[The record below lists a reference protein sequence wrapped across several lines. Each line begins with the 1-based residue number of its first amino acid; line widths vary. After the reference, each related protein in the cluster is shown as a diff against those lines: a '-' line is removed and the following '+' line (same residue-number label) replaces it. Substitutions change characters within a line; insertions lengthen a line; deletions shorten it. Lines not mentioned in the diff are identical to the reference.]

1 MKHLLLQRLLLVAM
15 LFTSLNAFAFAS
27 YNFIV
32 NKIYYEI
39 LSETDK
45 TVQVTYKDFV
55 WATGTYT
62 SDYSGDIVIPSTVTY
77 NDINYTVTNIDDHA
91 FDKCTELTSV
101 SIPNTV
107 TNIDEC
113 AFYYCTKLKSITIP
127 NSVTK
132 IGDSAFANCIELAT
146 ISVPESVIDIN
157 NNSFSNTAWYKNQLD
172 GVIYINNLLYDYKGT
187 MPKNTDFTVKEGTT
201 VICHNALSCNEGLE
215 SVTIP
220 KSVKHIGMGAFN
232 GCSNLETVKIE
243 DGCTA
248 FINDMAFQGCPKLAT
263 ITIPNSIIEISYYAF
278 SETAWYNAQPDGP
291 VYIGK
296 VLYAYKG
303 TMPENTN
310 FIVNDGTV
318 CITNQTFNWSEGL
331 VSISI
336 PNTVKSIICGAIG
349 FCSGLTSIAIPN
361 SVEHIGDYVLNGCS
375 NLKTIYIGNS
385 VKKIDEY
392 AFNDLG
398 DNLTEIISASIV
410 PPTAHESVFEYSN
423 LDNVTLYVPVG
434 TKTAYA
440 NAVAWNRFKNIVED
454 DKKTAISETLIDQSV
469 YPVEYYNLQGVKMT
483 NPSNGIFIKKQGNKT
498 QKVIMK

>member
-15 LFTSLNAFAFAS
+15 LFTSLNAFS
-27 YNFIV
+27 YDFIV
-32 NKIYYEI
+32 DNIYYEI

-45 TVQVTYKDFV
+45 TVQVTYKNFV
-55 WATGTYT
+55 WATNTYT

-77 NDINYTVTNIDDHA
+77 NDINYTVTNIYDHA
-91 FDKCTELTSV
+91 FIKCTELTSV

-107 TNIDEC
+107 TNIGEC
-113 AFYYCTKLKSITIP
+113 AFYSCSKLKSITIP

-132 IGDSAFANCIELAT
+132 IGDSAFAECIELAT

-157 NNSFSNTAWYKNQLD
+157 HSFGNTAWYKNQPD
-172 GVIYINNLLYDYKGT
+172 GVIFINNLLYDYKGT
-187 MPKNTDFTVKEGTT
+187 MPENTDFTVKEGTT
-201 VICHNALSCNEGLE
+201 VICHNALSCKGGLK

-232 GCSNLETVKIE
+232 GCFNLETVTIE

-248 FINDMAFQGCPKLAT
+248 FINDMAFEGCPKLAT
-263 ITIPNSIIEISYYAF
+263 ITIPNSIIEISSYAF
-278 SETAWYNAQPDGP
+278 SETAWYDAQPSGS

-296 VLYAYKG
+296 VLYDYKG

-310 FIVNDGTV
+310 FIVKDGTV

-349 FCSGLTSIAIPN
+349 YCKGLTSIAIPN
-361 SVEHIGDYVLNGCS
+361 SVEHIGEWVFSGCS
-375 NLKTIYIGNS
+375 NLKTIYIGDS
-385 VKKIDEY
+385 VKRIDEY

-398 DNLTEIISASIV
+398 ENLTEIISASIV
-410 PPTAHESVFEYSN
+410 PPTAHESVFNYNN

-434 TKTAYA
+434 TKTTYA

-454 DKKTAISETLIDQSV
+454 DTKTAISETLIDQSS
-469 YPVEYYNLQGVKMT
+469 YPVEYYNLQGVKIT
-483 NPSNGIFIKKQGNKT
+483 NPTNGIFIKKQGNKT
-498 QKVIMK
+498 QKVIIK

>member
-15 LFTSLNAFAFAS
+15 LFTSLNAFS
-27 YNFIV
+27 YDFIV
-32 NKIYYEI
+32 DNIYYEI

-45 TVQVTYKDFV
+45 TVQVTYKNFV
-55 WATGTYT
+55 WATNTYT

-77 NDINYTVTNIDDHA
+77 NDINYTVTNIYDHA
-91 FDKCTELTSV
+91 FIKCTELTSV

-107 TNIDEC
+107 TNIGEC
-113 AFYYCTKLKSITIP
+113 AFYSCSKLKSITIP

-132 IGDSAFANCIELAT
+132 IGDSAFAECIELAT

-157 NNSFSNTAWYKNQLD
+157 HSFGNTAWYKNQPD
-172 GVIYINNLLYDYKGT
+172 GVIFINNLLYDYKGT
-187 MPKNTDFTVKEGTT
+187 MPENTDFTVKEGTT
-201 VICHNALSCNEGLE
+201 VICHNALSCKGGLK

-232 GCSNLETVKIE
+232 GCFNLETVTIE

-248 FINDMAFQGCPKLAT
+248 FINDMAFEGCPKLAT
-263 ITIPNSIIEISYYAF
+263 ITIPNSIIEISSYAF
-278 SETAWYNAQPDGP
+278 SETAWYDAQPSGS

-296 VLYAYKG
+296 VLYDYKG

-310 FIVNDGTV
+310 FIVKDGTV

-349 FCSGLTSIAIPN
+349 YCKGLTSIAIPN
-361 SVEHIGDYVLNGCS
+361 SVEHIGEWVFSGCS
-375 NLKTIYIGNS
+375 NLKTIYIGDS
-385 VKKIDEY
+385 VKRIDEY

-398 DNLTEIISASIV
+398 ENLTEIISASIV
-410 PPTAHESVFEYSN
+410 PPTAHESVFNYNN

-454 DKKTAISETLIDQSV
+454 DTKTAISETLIDQSS
-469 YPVEYYNLQGVKMT
+469 YPVEYYNLQGVKIT
-483 NPSNGIFIKKQGNKT
+483 NPTNGIFIKKQGNKT
-498 QKVIMK
+498 QKVIIK